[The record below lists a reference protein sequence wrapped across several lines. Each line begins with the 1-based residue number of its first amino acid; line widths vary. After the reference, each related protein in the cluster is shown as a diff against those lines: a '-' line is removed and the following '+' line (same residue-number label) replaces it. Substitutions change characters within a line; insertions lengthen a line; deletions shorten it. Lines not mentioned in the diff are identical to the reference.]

1 MPKESSSSS
10 PTSGDKDNGGTLD
23 LRLYVLSDQVLSI
36 HEISN
41 KVNPAVLNH
50 LSKLK
55 SCIPEDKKELSK
67 NVEGIRD
74 DFFNVR
80 QAIDKLMEVERLVNL
95 GIKELVLTDLDDILK
110 ERNAILLDRKRTS
123 KYREPLAQVVF

>member
-10 PTSGDKDNGGTLD
+10 PTSGDEDNGGTLD
-23 LRLYVLSDQVLSI
+23 LRLYVLSNQVLSI

-41 KVNPAVLNH
+41 EVNPAVLNH

-74 DFFNVR
+74 DFNVR

-95 GIKELVLTDLDDILK
+95 GMKELVLTDLDDILK

-123 KYREPLAQVVF
+123 KYREPLAQLVF